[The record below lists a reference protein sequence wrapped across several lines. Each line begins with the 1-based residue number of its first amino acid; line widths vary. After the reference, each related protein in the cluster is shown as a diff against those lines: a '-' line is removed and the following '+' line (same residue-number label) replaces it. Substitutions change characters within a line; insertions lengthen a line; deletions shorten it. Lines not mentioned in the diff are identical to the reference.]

1 MEHCG
6 AITRA
11 DCEVRMGTVSEGM
24 SKVSEVISTSKEGG
38 GQGYLRGFISELRF
52 HCQRVIPSSVHGQAD
67 KSPLQCFRLKEVSP
81 ARGQGRLLYQTVTA
95 VTLEG
100 NRGVRQIKWPYPVA
114 AVCACVL

>member
-6 AITRA
+6 AIMRA

-67 KSPLQCFRLKEVSP
+67 KSPLQCSSMCRSP
-81 ARGQGRLLYQTVTA
+81 CKRPRETA
-95 VTLEG
+95 IPDSHSSDT
-100 NRGVRQIKWPYPVA
+100 
-114 AVCACVL
+114 

>member
-6 AITRA
+6 AIMRA

-67 KSPLQCFRLKEVSP
+67 KSPLQCFRLKEVSLQE
-81 ARGQGRLLYQTVTA
+81 AKGDCYT
-95 VTLEG
+95 
-100 NRGVRQIKWPYPVA
+100 RQSQQ
-114 AVCACVL
+114 

>member
-6 AITRA
+6 AIMRA

-67 KSPLQCFRLKEVSP
+67 KSPLFSSEGGLP

-100 NRGVRQIKWPYPVA
+100 NRGVRQIKWPYPVG